1 MYDNKHQNYIP
12 VFSWAFVI
20 HLGHNLYSMLDFKE
34 I

>member
-12 VFSWAFVI
+12 VFSWAFIV
-20 HLGHNLYSMLDFKE
+20 HLGHNLLDFKE